1 MQGKL
6 KTFIDRFMG
15 WRSALPTLEL
25 LVSSVSPKDTLESR
39 LNWLVDLVQWIRRPG
54 DVPVESRGQRPPWQH
69 ARLRWFLD
77 VLDQHLEWKRNV
89 ARTIR
94 SIIRDTSAVQ
104 LLSETG
110 LPRQFGLLHELGQRM
125 ADRFVPAPPDS
136 LQLGGLFDR
145 LFSYR

>member
-54 DVPVESRGQRPPWQH
+54 DVPVESRGQRPHWQH

-94 SIIRDTSAVQ
+94 SIIRDTSAV
-104 LLSETG
+104 
-110 LPRQFGLLHELGQRM
+110 
-125 ADRFVPAPPDS
+125 
-136 LQLGGLFDR
+136 
-145 LFSYR
+145 